1 MSDSVAF
8 TFDGRPLVGRRGE
21 SLAAALIA
29 AGVRSFRATRT
40 GADRGIFC
48 GMGVCQDCLVEV
60 DGHANRRACMVKLD
74 RSLTVRREG
83 FARETSRPASAAL
96 PRTAEDIP
104 EETPEILVVGA
115 GPGGLSAAIAA
126 RRAGAKVTV
135 LDERS
140 LPGGQY
146 FKQIAVDAG
155 AGAPADAQHE
165 EGRRL
170 IAAAHAVG
178 VEIRGEVEIWGAFPP
193 CSLAGTQGGTVR
205 LFTPKRLI
213 VATGAYER
221 GVPIP
226 GWTLPGVMT
235 TGAAQTLWRSYRR
248 LAGRRILLA
257 GNGPLNLQVAA
268 ELAAGG
274 AEIMAVVEL
283 AAVPALRSA
292 IALAGMLRASPRLVL
307 EGLAY
312 RWRLQRAGVPVLYG
326 SAVTRIEPEREGLR
340 VHVVR
345 SGANSAER
353 EYSVD
358 AVCLGYGFQPSN
370 ELLRAL
376 GCEHNYDPDRDQLIT
391 RLSAEGAGSTSVANV
406 FALGDCTGLGGA
418 RMALAQGTL
427 AGLAAA
433 SELGYPIAGDLAA
446 ERIGAQ
452 QALGRHRNF
461 QAALWRLYEA
471 PRPGLGLATAD
482 TILCRCEEVSV
493 GQIEAALGEGC
504 PSIGEL
510 KRTTRAGMG
519 ACQGRYCGP
528 ILAALMAER
537 LGRLPDEELRFAPR
551 VPVKPVDVADL
562 ARPSPS

>member
-1 MSDSVAF
+1 
-8 TFDGRPLVGRRGE
+8 
-21 SLAAALIA
+21 
-29 AGVRSFRATRT
+29 
-40 GADRGIFC
+40 
-48 GMGVCQDCLVEV
+48 
-60 DGHANRRACMVKLD
+60 
-74 RSLTVRREG
+74 
-83 FARETSRPASAAL
+83 
-96 PRTAEDIP
+96 
-104 EETPEILVVGA
+104 
-115 GPGGLSAAIAA
+115 
-126 RRAGAKVTV
+126 
-135 LDERS
+135 
-140 LPGGQY
+140 
-146 FKQIAVDAG
+146 
-155 AGAPADAQHE
+155 
-165 EGRRL
+165 
-170 IAAAHAVG
+170 
-178 VEIRGEVEIWGAFPP
+178 
-193 CSLAGTQGGTVR
+193 
-205 LFTPKRLI
+205 LI

-248 LAGRRILLA
+248 LAGRRILVA

-283 AAVPALRSA
+283 APVPALRSVG
-292 IALAGMLRASPRLVL
+292 ALAGMLRASPHLVL

-326 SAVTRIEPEREGLR
+326 SAVTRIEPERDGLR
-340 VHVVR
+340 IHVAR
-345 SGANSAER
+345 SGANSAEH

-391 RLSAEGAGSTSVANV
+391 RLSAEEAGSTSVPTV

-433 SELGYPIAGDLAA
+433 SELGYSIAGDLAA

-461 QAALWRLYEA
+461 QAALWKLYGA

-493 GQIEAALGEGC
+493 GQIEAALGEGS

-528 ILAALMAER
+528 ILAAMMAER
-537 LGRLPDEELRFAPR
+537 LGRLPEEELRFAPR
-551 VPVKPVDVADL
+551 APVKPVDVADL
-562 ARPSPS
+562 ARSSSS